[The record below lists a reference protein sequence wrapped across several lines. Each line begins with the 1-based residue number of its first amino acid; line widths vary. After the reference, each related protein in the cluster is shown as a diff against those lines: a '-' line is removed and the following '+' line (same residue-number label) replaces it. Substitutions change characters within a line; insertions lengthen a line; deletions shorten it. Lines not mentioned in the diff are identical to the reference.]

1 MSAIPT
7 QRHFRSDR
15 VAWTVR
21 VQARPP
27 AIRFRS
33 AFHELRLLPFDP
45 PELPSEDPLAGA
57 PEAQLREWLARSTL
71 ELSL

>member
-1 MSAIPT
+1 MTEIPM

-21 VQARPP
+21 VQTRPP

-33 AFHELRLLPFDP
+33 AFHELRSLPVEP
-45 PELPSEDPLAGA
+45 PDLPSEDQLA
-57 PEAQLREWLARSTL
+57 
-71 ELSL
+71 ELPG

>member
-1 MSAIPT
+1 M

-21 VQARPP
+21 VQTRPP

-33 AFHELRLLPFDP
+33 AFHELRLLRLDP
-45 PELPSEDPLAGA
+45 PELPSGDQLAAA
-57 PEAQLREWLARSTL
+57 PETQLRDWLARSRL
-71 ELSL
+71 ELRS